1 VLLLMCG
8 VEWLGR
14 LFYLLWEGLDWK
26 RCLSSGMA
34 DMYGSLVYGTVGE
47 WMGWDVCII
56 EY

>member
-1 VLLLMCG
+1 MLLLIVRSG
-8 VEWLGR
+8 WGTV
-14 LFYLLWEGLDWK
+14 YLLWEGLDWK

>member
-1 VLLLMCG
+1 MCG